1 MKYKV
6 VDSFTD
12 EKSGKCGVTIQ
23 TKYGHFKGLAKCHPD
38 DMNVF
43 SMYAGDK
50 YAELRALQAYG
61 RERYKQ
67 EKIKLKT
74 LKELY
79 NDIEHFLPEE
89 MNSKIIKRINFQ
101 IRDCENRME
110 DYEYS
115 INSLEETL
123 NNIIEM
129 RDKILL
135 RTKKDN

>member
-6 VDSFTD
+6 VKSFVD
-12 EKSGKCGVTIQ
+12 EQAGECEVIIQ

-38 DMNVF
+38 DMSTF

-50 YAELRALQAYG
+50 YAEIRALQAYG

-67 EKIKLKT
+67 EKNKLNT

-89 MNSKIIKRINFQ
+89 MNSKIIKRINLQ

-110 DYEYS
+110 DYESS
-115 INSLEETL
+115 INSLEDTL

-129 RDKILL
+129 REKILL